1 MRWDYFV
8 NTYDGHHRPLS
19 YITGS
24 PLDTRENRHVNFVR
38 EFANVVS
45 VFQDKVDALI
55 GYYDDINKSIEEMK
69 GCPYQVERF
78 EDALGRIQKLVC
90 IIFDSLCTWLFYT
103 DNVSKD

>member
-1 MRWDYFV
+1 M
-8 NTYDGHHRPLS
+8 
-19 YITGS
+19 
-24 PLDTRENRHVNFVR
+24 DTRENRHVNFVR

-103 DNVSKD
+103 DNVSKDW